1 MLCCLQKC
9 LHSFVLVYVMLHWAV
24 AWPADLHGGCVQVLE
39 EHVKVFEMNNDI
51 IRAFSSP
58 HTAHLGGSAAHS
70 CHQRSYSEPAR
81 PSLHYS

>member
-39 EHVKVFEMNNDI
+39 EHVKVFEMRTSFCAGPDVI
-51 IRAFSSP
+51 F
-58 HTAHLGGSAAHS
+58 
-70 CHQRSYSEPAR
+70 
-81 PSLHYS
+81 